1 MSIRK
6 DSEHDFYW
14 ADDREPHFLRRQ
26 EILKA
31 HPEIKELFGIN
42 KKMKYFTVLWVTLHM
57 TLAALSYQMIDISWW
72 LFLGVTYLVGSTIV
86 HAMFLSVH
94 EITHDLAFE
103 KKSHNN
109 YFSFFANIP
118 MIFPY
123 AMAFKF
129 YHGVHHWS
137 QGTDGD
143 DTDIPTLGE
152 AMLFRGFIGKVI
164 WFVSQIFFYALRPM
178 MVKKMPINKWVIR
191 NAIFQ
196 ITMMA
201 LFFGGLTYFISGT
214 AALYALLYLGL
225 SLVLAGGLN
234 PVSGHFISEHYVFEE
249 GQETYSYYGPLN
261 WVTFNVGYHN
271 EHHDFPRI
279 PGSRLAQVRKMAPE
293 FYDNLHSYN
302 SWVAVNWRF
311 LTDSKINLYART
323 KRKKEEQDAKT
334 KTTEKGA
341 AAVA

>member
-1 MSIRK
+1 MAIHRASK
-6 DSEHDFYW
+6 NDYYW
-14 ADDREPHFLRRQ
+14 ADDKEPHVQRRQ
-26 EILKA
+26 DILKA
-31 HPEIKELFGIN
+31 HPEVKELFGIN
-42 KKMKYFTVLWVTLHM
+42 PKMKYFTLLWVSLHM
-57 TLAALSYQMIDISWW
+57 TIAAFSYQLISISWI
-72 LFLGVTYLVGSTIV
+72 LFFLISYIVGSTIV

-109 YFSFFANIP
+109 FFSFFANIP

-123 AMAFKF
+123 AMAFKY

-137 QGTDGD
+137 QGTDGE

-164 WFVSQIFFYALRPM
+164 WFISQILFYALRPM
-178 MVKKMPINKWVIR
+178 IVKKLKINKWVVY
-191 NAIFQ
+191 NFIFQ
-196 ITMMA
+196 ISAMT
-201 LFFGGLTYFISGT
+201 LFFGGLAIYVST
-214 AALYALLYLGL
+214 AAALSALFYLL
-225 SLVLAGGLN
+225 VSLLFAGGLN

-261 WVTFNVGYHN
+261 LVTFNVGYHN

-279 PGSRLAQVRKMAPE
+279 PGCRLPQLRKMAPE
-293 FYDNLHSYN
+293 FYDDLHSYN

-311 LTDSKINLYART
+311 LTDKNVTLYSRT
-323 KRKKEEQDAKT
+323 KRENPALKKKNTRPAR
-334 KTTEKGA
+334 A
-341 AAVA
+341 